1 MSSAGFTSVSVSLL
15 FALSVT
21 FFVFKHD
28 FLTGLGPLELEHL
41 IYARL
46 FTYFGLR
53 FMEFQVRHFALFS
66 FFLSNSWLQVVLDV
80 A

>member
-15 FALSVT
+15 FALSIT

-28 FLTGLGPLELEHL
+28 FLTGLRPLELEHL